1 MDHTEIELPLLQ
13 PTHFTCVILFSLPYR
28 IVDYL
33 LLAGLVWEKNTIS
46 GWKFTIVYEQSNRLL
61 EAGTFFYCLTELQHY
76 FYSKNE
82 LLTPIGS
89 APIKR
94 IVVCGTQ
101 FCQIN
106 EAPWLFH
113 ICLDQCS
120 WVAKNS
126 KRPSN
131 SLSNNPKSQTNKQTG
146 IHLFICSYTHLN
158 SLSMQQK
165 DLLSI
170 VLICMINCSSPYPLP
185 VLLTA
190 AWTGHNAN
198 PAALHYQLQLSPFLL
213 I

>member
-1 MDHTEIELPLLQ
+1 MKGSHSKPDYSRQKYSRDFRQKKVFQRGRDAENWDVQCFHPNYQLLGVFIRKISAGLDSNSAAARIRQFLMDHTEIELPLLQ
-13 PTHFTCVILFSLPYR
+13 PTHFTCVILL
-28 IVDYL
+28 
-33 LLAGLVWEKNTIS
+33 K
-46 GWKFTIVYEQSNRLL
+46 L
-61 EAGTFFYCLTELQHY
+61 ELFFYCLTELQHY

-113 ICLDQCS
+113 IYLDQCS

-170 VLICMINCSSPYPLP
+170 VLICMIN
-185 VLLTA
+185 
-190 AWTGHNAN
+190 
-198 PAALHYQLQLSPFLL
+198 
-213 I
+213 